1 MIKSV
6 DFETRTILDV
16 IKDCKVEYKPN
27 ESKDMV
33 KDLKVVIVV
42 KIFNFLKVYLKWQI
56 TLLKHF

>member
-6 DFETRTILDV
+6 DFETRTIWGV
-16 IKDCKVEYKPN
+16 IKNCKVEYKPN

-42 KIFNFLKVYLKWQI
+42 KHLQLC
-56 TLLKHF
+56 